1 MTRELASI
9 DISDQPDLL
18 RLARDVRTSQQ
29 PRVLRGDGEDLA
41 ILTPAR
47 PSGRRSRRRALT
59 EDDPLWALV
68 GSATDAE
75 PSDAS
80 KKHEYLGEAPRA
92 ADR

>member
-1 MTRELASI
+1 MARELTPI

-18 RLARDVRTSQQ
+18 RLAHEVRATQQ
-29 PRVLRGDGEDLA
+29 SRVLRGDGENLA

-47 PSGRRSRRRALT
+47 PSGRRSRRRRLT

-68 GSATDAE
+68 GSATDAK

-80 KKHEYLGEAPRA
+80 KKHEYLAEAPRV